1 MNTVLMILV
10 AAMALAALVLLAL
23 AVSEFVAG
31 LREKRSSAA
40 SVSAPETAPAPE
52 IKPEPTPVP
61 EPAPVPEPIAEAAAA
76 IPPESEPVVFG
87 VPVRRT
93 LDEEYAALTKQAK
106 NWFDRIVSE
115 SESLEKARVRRSTYY
130 ITVMQGQDTIG
141 RLRVVRGE
149 VNFDCTV
156 VNPALKSYGKET
168 GSKIRNKPL
177 RFRISDEKELDA
189 ALFTLRLAN
198 ETSLEARTKRRGGS
212 EA

>member
-40 SVSAPETAPAPE
+40 SVSAPETVPAPE
-52 IKPEPTPVP
+52 IKPETTPVP
-61 EPAPVPEPIAEAAAA
+61 ESAPVPEPIAEAAAA

-93 LDEEYAALTKQAK
+93 LDEEYAALSKQAK

-141 RLRVVRGE
+141 RLRIVRGE

-198 ETSLEARTKRRGGS
+198 QTSLEARTKRRGGS
-212 EA
+212 EE

>member
-61 EPAPVPEPIAEAAAA
+61 EPVPEPIAEAAAA

>member
-23 AVSEFVAG
+23 AVSEFIAG

-61 EPAPVPEPIAEAAAA
+61 EPEPVPEPIAEAAAA

-198 ETSLEARTKRRGGS
+198 QTSLEARTKRRGGS

>member
-40 SVSAPETAPAPE
+40 PVSAPETAPE
-52 IKPEPTPVP
+52 IKPETAPVP
-61 EPAPVPEPIAEAAAA
+61 APAPVPEPIAEAAAA

-106 NWFDRIVSE
+106 IWFDRIVSE

-177 RFRISDEKELDA
+177 RFRISDEKELEA

-212 EA
+212 DA

>member
-40 SVSAPETAPAPE
+40 SVSAPK
-52 IKPEPTPVP
+52 IKPETTPVP
-61 EPAPVPEPIAEAAAA
+61 ESAPVPEPIAEAAAA

-93 LDEEYAALTKQAK
+93 LDEEYAALSKQAK

-141 RLRVVRGE
+141 RLRIVRGE

-198 ETSLEARTKRRGGS
+198 QTSLEARTKRRGGS
-212 EA
+212 EE

>member
-1 MNTVLMILV
+1 MNTLLTILV

-23 AVSEFVAG
+23 AVFEFVAG
-31 LREKRSSAA
+31 VREKRAA
-40 SVSAPETAPAPE
+40 SESAPAPE
-52 IKPEPTPVP
+52 SEAPA
-61 EPAPVPEPIAEAAAA
+61 PAPVPEPEPITEAAAA
-76 IPPESEPVVFG
+76 ELKSIPPEAEPVVFG

-93 LDEEYAALTKQAK
+93 LEEEYAELPRQAK

-141 RLRVVRGE
+141 RLRVARGE

-156 VNPALKSYGKET
+156 VNPALKNYGKET

-177 RFRISDEKELDA
+177 RFRITDEKELEA

-198 ETSLEARTKRRGGS
+198 QTSLEARTRRRGGN

>member
-40 SVSAPETAPAPE
+40 SVSAPE
-52 IKPEPTPVP
+52 IKPETTPVP

>member
-31 LREKRSSAA
+31 LREKRCSAA
-40 SVSAPETAPAPE
+40 PGSALQTAPEHEIKPAPETAP
-52 IKPEPTPVP
+52 VP
-61 EPAPVPEPIAEAAAA
+61 EPVAEAAAA
-76 IPPESEPVVFG
+76 MPPEAEPVVVG

-141 RLRVVRGE
+141 RLRIVRGE

-198 ETSLEARTKRRGGS
+198 QTSLEARTKRRGGR
-212 EA
+212 EE

>member
-61 EPAPVPEPIAEAAAA
+61 EPEPVPEPIAEAAAA